1 MICKE
6 TRERS
11 GREVKG
17 KEKGGGKGKR
27 RRERKKKINHN
38 FPSFLPFLPGETIKK
53 KGTIRE
59 HCNTVYGCS
68 VALFIDLRKM
78 YSSFCLDN
86 PMEWVFNI
94 LFNYS
99 SLKLP
104 KNSDD
109 F

>member
-1 MICKE
+1 VE
-6 TRERS
+6 E
-11 GREVKG
+11 
-17 KEKGGGKGKR
+17 KEKGGGKGK
-27 RRERKKKINHN
+27 KNHN
-38 FPSFLPFLPGETIKK
+38 LPSFLPFLPRETIKK

-68 VALFIDLRKM
+68 VALFTDLRKM

-94 LFNYS
+94 LFSYS
-99 SLKLP
+99 SLKLL